1 MDIWTIFFH
10 AKTVFSEVKVGK
22 NNELGDFFA
31 LQGLSRLIVDGL
43 ALPLCSICKP
53 NMSLADHCLHA
64 SEVVRPKTNYGGWE
78 NISQIATPG

>member
-1 MDIWTIFFH
+1 MIFFKLVK
-10 AKTVFSEVKVGK
+10 AVRFSSEVKVGK

-78 NISQIATPG
+78 YISQIATPG

>member
-1 MDIWTIFFH
+1 MQKQFFPRLR
-10 AKTVFSEVKVGK
+10 SGR

-31 LQGLSRLIVDGL
+31 LQGLSRLLVDGL